1 MAQVIW
7 LWCYLAM
14 IVGGVLSFILQVLYS
29 PAVQLEFLIA
39 SVAIALSGVA
49 LLWADFLRP
58 PSA

>member
-1 MAQVIW
+1 MARVIW

-14 IVGGVLSFILQVLYS
+14 MVGGVLSFILQVLYS
-29 PAVQLEFLIA
+29 PAVQFKFLTA
-39 SVAIALSGVA
+39 SIVVALAGVA